1 MTKPRIALLV
11 GSLSRVSI
19 NRRLASALMRIGAD
33 RFEFVERDLA
43 GLPLYNRDMDRA
55 LPPAVQAFKQD
66 IEAADGVLIVSPEYN
81 RSVPSALKNA
91 IDWGSRPYGANSW
104 RGKPTAIAGLAS
116 GALGTAPAQQ
126 HLRNI
131 LSHLDVHVLPQPEVC
146 MAMREGLFDAS
157 GDIADPATQQ
167 FLDGFLGRF
176 SAHVARFTMVPA

>member
-11 GSLSRVSI
+11 GSLSRDSI
-19 NRRLASALMRIGAD
+19 NRRLATALARIGAD
-33 RFEFVERDLA
+33 RFELQESDLG

-55 LPPAVQAFKQD
+55 LPPAVMAFKQA

-81 RSVPSALKNA
+81 RSVSSALKNA

-104 RGKPTAIAGLAS
+104 RGKPAAIAGLAS

-131 LSHLDVHVLPQPEVC
+131 LSHLDVQVLPQPEVC
-146 MAMREGLFDAS
+146 MAMREGMFDADGEIS
-157 GDIADPATQQ
+157 DSATRQ
-167 FLDGFLGRF
+167 FLDGFLNRF
-176 SAHVARFTMVPA
+176 SAHVARFAMVFA

>member
-11 GSLSRVSI
+11 GSLSRDSI
-19 NRRLASALMRIGAD
+19 NRRLASALIRLGAD
-33 RFEFVERDLA
+33 RFDIRESDLA

-55 LPPAVQAFKQD
+55 LPPSVQAFKRE
-66 IEAADGVLIVSPEYN
+66 IESAEGVLIVSPEYN

-91 IDWGSRPYGANSW
+91 IDWASRPYAANSW

-116 GALGTAPAQQ
+116 GSLGTAPAQQ

-146 MAMREGLFDAS
+146 MAMRDGLFDAA
-157 GDIADPATQQ
+157 DKIADPATRQ
-167 FLDGFLGRF
+167 FLDGFLTRF
-176 SAHVARFTMVPA
+176 SAHVALFAPVPA

>member
-11 GSLSRVSI
+11 GSLSRDSI
-19 NRRLASALMRIGAD
+19 NRRLASALIRLGVD

-55 LPPAVQAFKQD
+55 LPPAVQAFKQE

>member
-11 GSLSRVSI
+11 GSLSRDSI
-19 NRRLASALMRIGAD
+19 NRRLASALTRLGAD
-33 RFEFVERDLA
+33 RFEFRESELA

-55 LPPAVQAFKQD
+55 LPPAALALKRE

-91 IDWGSRPYGANSW
+91 VDWGSRPYGANSW

-146 MAMREGLFDAS
+146 MAMREGLFTAD
-157 GDIADPATQQ
+157 GEIADPATRQ
-167 FLDGFLGRF
+167 FLDGFVGRF
-176 SAHVARFTMVPA
+176 SAHVARFAMVPA